1 MSKSN
6 RIDAKLVIRCFDLAD
21 QQAVIDLWQRCD
33 LLRPWND
40 PVKDILRKITDSP
53 DDFLVGEYPV
63 NEGDNQVEIVAAAMA
78 GYEGHRGW
86 VNYLAV
92 DPALQRHGFGKYMM
106 DHIEQM
112 LMARGCPKINLQVR
126 ETNTAVLSF
135 YKRIGYEVDA
145 AVSLGKRLIPDVID
159 NSE

>member
-1 MSKSN
+1 MSNSN
-6 RIDAKLVIRCFDLAD
+6 RIDTKLTIRCFSLAD

-40 PVKDILRKITDSP
+40 PVKDISRKMVNSP
-53 DDFLVGEYPV
+53 TDFLVGEYPISK
-63 NEGDNQVEIVAAAMA
+63 GDDQVEIVAAAMA

-92 DPALQRHGFGKYMM
+92 DPALQGHGFGRDMM

-112 LMARGCPKINLQVR
+112 LVDRGCPKINLQVR
-126 ETNTAVLSF
+126 ETNTAVLAF
-135 YKRIGYEVDA
+135 YKAIGYEVDA
-145 AVSLGKRLIPDVID
+145 AVSLGKRLIPDIGK
-159 NSE
+159 